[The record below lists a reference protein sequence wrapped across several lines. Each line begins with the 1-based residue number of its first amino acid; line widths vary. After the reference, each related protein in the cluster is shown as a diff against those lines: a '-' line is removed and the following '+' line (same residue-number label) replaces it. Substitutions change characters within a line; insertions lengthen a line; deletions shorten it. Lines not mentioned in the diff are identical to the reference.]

1 MYEVVHDI
9 RLQAVEGAQV
19 APPKVQ
25 DQAGKIEDR
34 TGMIVEPGEWNA
46 KERGQF
52 QVLVAA
58 VGFDRLRERAL
69 QISPEQRRR
78 S

>member
-1 MYEVVHDI
+1 MYEVLHDI
-9 RLQAVEGAQV
+9 RLQAAEGAQV
-19 APPKVQ
+19 VPTKAQ
-25 DQAGKIEDR
+25 DQAGKIEDM
-34 TGMIVEPGEWNA
+34 TGMMIEPVEWNA
-46 KERGQF
+46 KERGWF

-69 QISPEQRRR
+69 QISPEKRRR

>member
-25 DQAGKIEDR
+25 DHAGKIEDR
-34 TGMIVEPGEWNA
+34 TGMMVEPGEWNA
-46 KERGQF
+46 KERG
-52 QVLVAA
+52 
-58 VGFDRLRERAL
+58 
-69 QISPEQRRR
+69 
-78 S
+78 